1 MWRKLKNLVVRHKN
15 AEPDPW
21 KSALP
26 EITEDVKE
34 IKKLIRRQGLYL
46 ELLKKE
52 LMEKMV
58 APRAGEPN
66 TLWELAES
74 YYFLSKS
81 WSQLPD
87 LSESHLQAMDL
98 VWQRLDILLDR
109 DRMEMIRS
117 EGVLYDPRLH
127 ESLSPW
133 TGNDGIPAVKEILM
147 PGRIH
152 QGKIVKA
159 AKVTLESNPE

>member
-1 MWRKLKNLVVRHKN
+1 MWRKLKNLVIRPKN

-26 EITEDVKE
+26 EISEDAKE
-34 IKKLIRRQGLYL
+34 IKKLIRRQGLSL
-46 ELLKKE
+46 ELFKKE
-52 LMEKMV
+52 LIGKIDETR
-58 APRAGEPN
+58 PPEPDD
-66 TLWELAES
+66 LWDLADS
-74 YYFLSKS
+74 FFYLSKS
-81 WSQLPD
+81 LGRLPD

-98 VWQRLDILLDR
+98 VWQRLDILLGR

-127 ESLSPW
+127 ESVAPLPEYGGSP
-133 TGNDGIPAVKEILM
+133 TVKEILM
-147 PGRIH
+147 PGRSH

-159 AKVTLESNPE
+159 AKVSLESNPE